1 MQGAFGNLQC
11 LPESHFVLINFS
23 DIEVD
28 KDNYV
33 LGDDMREGNVLAMK
47 KLIMNDLT
55 PMSFYKLTSY
65 LCQ

>member
-1 MQGAFGNLQC
+1 MFW
-11 LPESHFVLINFS
+11 
-23 DIEVD
+23 
-28 KDNYV
+28 
-33 LGDDMREGNVLAMK
+33 GDDMREGNVLAMK